1 MLNAPPN
8 KRNSSHLDSDVL
20 LDEEMYKERF
30 VIERTNASMDSF
42 RTLLVRQDTTLDSW
56 WAWHFIAF
64 TSWLMKHRLQKV

>member
-1 MLNAPPN
+1 
-8 KRNSSHLDSDVL
+8 L

-30 VIERTNASMDSF
+30 VIERTKAWMDSF

-56 WAWHFIAF
+56 WAWHLIAF